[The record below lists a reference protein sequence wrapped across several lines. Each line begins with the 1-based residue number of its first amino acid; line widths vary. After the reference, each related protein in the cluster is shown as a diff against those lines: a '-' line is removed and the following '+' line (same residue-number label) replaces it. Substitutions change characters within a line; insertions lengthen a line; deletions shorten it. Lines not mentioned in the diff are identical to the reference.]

1 MSLLP
6 KSVWAAAAYVDAE
19 GIPAAFVSLTGVAG
33 STPRSAGARMLVT
46 EDQAV
51 GTIGGGALEYRAI
64 AEARLAIR
72 TRVPRRFSVHLT
84 RDLGMCCGGMTEVF
98 LDPIVPGDEL
108 VVFGGGHVGAAVAE
122 LAVKLG
128 FRVSVVDNREDWIA
142 AERFPPEVNRWE
154 ADPRRILGRLPR
166 GPRVAMLI
174 LTHDHALDLE
184 LVEGLIGEELG
195 WLGMIGSQTK
205 VARFNLRL
213 TAAGIDK
220 TTLARLQAPVG
231 VDIGAESPEE
241 IAVSIAAELV
251 AWRRGR
257 VGPFALMKRVVP
269 TTGE

>member
-1 MSLLP
+1 M
-6 KSVWAAAAYVDAE
+6 
-19 GIPAAFVSLTGVAG
+19 PAAFVSLTGVAG

-46 EDQAV
+46 ENQAV

-64 AEARLAIR
+64 AEARQAIR

-98 LDPIVPGDEL
+98 LDPIVPGEEL
-108 VVFGGGHVGAAVAE
+108 VIVGGGHVGTAVAD

-128 FRVSVVDNREDWIA
+128 FRVSVVDNREEWIA
-142 AERFPPEVNRWE
+142 EERFPTEVIRWE
-154 ADPRRILGRLPR
+154 ADPRRIIGKLPR

-213 TAAGIDK
+213 IAGGIDK
-220 TTLARLQAPVG
+220 ETLGRLHAPVG
-231 VDIGAESPEE
+231 LDIGAESPEE

-257 VGPFALMKRVVP
+257 SGPFGLMRRGAP
-269 TTGE
+269 